1 MPQSVVVLSILLL
14 LTSCSRSEQSHP
26 DSKNAGE
33 AQTEGQLDPGIPPSD
48 PDKYKSI
55 QDGRDWRNPTI
66 SIQGDGIH
74 FLVSSS
80 PVEWKIIQA
89 DELSNTLRALP
100 VSAWP
105 YGRVVAASDGGGPQS
120 GRSES
125 RRRNRAKAEEHLK
138 SLGVEINWWP
148 GA

>member
-1 MPQSVVVLSILLL
+1 MPQSVVVLTILLL
-14 LTSCSRSEQSHP
+14 LTSCSHREQSHP
-26 DSKNAGE
+26 NSKNAG
-33 AQTEGQLDPGIPPSD
+33 ASLTEGQLDPRIPPSD

-80 PVEWKIIQA
+80 PVEWKIVQA
-89 DELSNTLRALP
+89 DELSNILRALP

-105 YGRVVAASDGGGPQS
+105 YGRVVAGSDGGGPQS
-120 GRSES
+120 GTRES
-125 RRRNRAKAEEHLK
+125 RKRSRVKAEEVLK
-138 SLGVEINWWP
+138 SLGVEIDWWP

>member
-1 MPQSVVVLSILLL
+1 MHQSIVVLTILLV
-14 LTSCSRSEQSHP
+14 LTSCSHREQSP
-26 DSKNAGE
+26 PSSKNVGE
-33 AQTEGQLDPGIPPSD
+33 ALAEGQLDPRIPPPD

-55 QDGRDWRNPTI
+55 QDGRDWRNPFI
-66 SIQGDGIH
+66 SIQGDGIPL
-74 FLVSSS
+74 LVSSS
-80 PVEWKIIQA
+80 PVEWKMIQA
-89 DELSNTLRALP
+89 DELSNILRALP

-120 GRSES
+120 GTPES